1 MEEPEQQAPP
11 PPSEPTTTMTTT
23 NTSTSIQAPS
33 SSQEG
38 EVIGVKVVVRVRK
51 MLPHETLEGCKS
63 CVFVEENTPVP
74 QQLMVLDKPF
84 SFDHTFGP
92 EVDQATV
99 YERAALPMLDKWF
112 QGFNAC
118 IFAYGQTG
126 SGKTF
131 SMGNTLEGKSNSPS
145 DASSG
150 IIPRLLHDIFAR
162 IDKEKEKGTVGAKAP
177 EGEQEEERQEYRLQ
191 LSYLEIY
198 KEECVDLLAATSPS
212 SQQQAQAQ
220 NLTIRE
226 DGNGITVAGLTLHD
240 ADSMQAVADLLYR
253 GALARTTASTKM
265 NNNSSRSHAIVTLYL
280 ESWPAAAS
288 APEGTDAHT
297 QAEAPRRLSKFHLV
311 DLAGSERQKRT
322 KAEGDRF
329 KEGVQINKGLLAL
342 GNVSIGACVC
352 ERGKKKSC
360 LLPYIFI
367 AETLSLTHKHTHT
380 YIHRSLLR

>member
-1 MEEPEQQAPP
+1 
-11 PPSEPTTTMTTT
+11 MTTT
-23 NTSTSIQAPS
+23 GTSTSTQ
-33 SSQEG
+33 QEEG
-38 EVIGVKVVVRVRK
+38 EVVGVKVVVRVRK

-131 SMGNTLEGKSNSPS
+131 SMGNTLEGISSTFC

-150 IIPRLLHDIFAR
+150 IIPRLLRDIFAL
-162 IDKEKEKGTVGAKAP
+162 IDKEKEKEKAGLTAP
-177 EGEQEEERQEYRLQ
+177 EEEQEEEVRLEYRLQ

-198 KEECVDLLAATSPS
+198 KEECVDLLAATTPS

-226 DGNGITVAGLTLHD
+226 DGNGITVAGLTTHD
-240 ADSMQAVADLLYR
+240 AASMQAVADLLYR
-253 GALARTTASTKM
+253 GALARSTAATNM

-288 APEGTDAHT
+288 VLEGTDTHT

-342 GNVSIGACVC
+342 GNVSMGVC
-352 ERGKKKSC
+352 MCR
-360 LLPYIFI
+360 
-367 AETLSLTHKHTHT
+367 
-380 YIHRSLLR
+380 